1 MKTTALI
8 RFRNTHL
15 LAFSLLCISLMGN
28 TFSLK
33 AQQATAVTKPEK
45 ELYIPENT
53 RRDCGDM
60 KLDTGEYS
68 FQRMKQSDNLAILW
82 ARKFGTDPMANPDTL
97 LRFDPDYILKEG
109 ERIYNYYIDE
119 LKFLEKGNSISDK
132 YKCLIYIVDSQ
143 DGTAYGGGEDNKI
156 GAFWSPPVR
165 IRKAPFGVMAHEMCH
180 SFQYLLS
187 IDRKANNQP
196 GGVGGYSFVE
206 MTAQYMLWQVY
217 PTWITFENYH
227 LVDFMK
233 QTHLAYL
240 HSKNMYHSPFV
251 MEYWASLHGNTIISK
266 IWQQAKNEDPV
277 VAYKRL
283 TNIDQKTFNDQ
294 IFDAAR
300 RFVTWDM
307 PRIEAYSRK
316 YANQHHTKLVRTEE
330 PGWYIIAPDKCPQNY
345 GYNAIK
351 LQVPDNGNKV
361 GLHFKGVA
369 GAEGYSAVKV
379 EKAGWRYGFLAVK
392 SDGSRVYSP
401 MYAESESQVSFNVPS
416 GTAHL
421 WLVVSGAPT
430 EHWSIGGRNYTEEQ
444 WPYRFK
450 LTNTEPDPTSNGL

>member
-1 MKTTALI
+1 MKSSTMI
-8 RFRNTHL
+8 HVRNASI
-15 LAFSLLCISLMGN
+15 LAFNLVFVSFLLN
-28 TFSLK
+28 TVSLK
-33 AQQATAVTKPEK
+33 AQQSSVTTKPEK

-53 RRDCGDM
+53 LRECGNM

-68 FQRMKQSDNLAILW
+68 FKRMKQSDNLAVLW
-82 ARKFGTDPMANPDTL
+82 ARKFGDDPMANPDTL

-132 YKCLIYIVDSQ
+132 YKCLIYIVDSK

-156 GAFWSPPVR
+156 GAFWAPPSR
-165 IRKAPFGVMAHEMCH
+165 IRKAPFGAMAHEMGH
-180 SFQYLLS
+180 SFQYLLG
-187 IDRKANNQP
+187 IDRAANNNP
-196 GGVGGYSFVE
+196 GGVGSYAFVE
-206 MTAQYMLWQVY
+206 MTSQFLLWQVY

-233 QTHLAYL
+233 QTHLAFL
-240 HSKNMYHSPFV
+240 HNKNMYHSPFV

-300 RFVTWDM
+300 RFVTWDI
-307 PRIEAYSRK
+307 PRIDAYSRK
-316 YANQHHTKLVRTEE
+316 YANQHHTKLVKTEE
-330 PGWYIIAPDKCPQNY
+330 PGWYVIAPEKCPQNY

-351 LQVPDNGNKV
+351 LQVPDKGNKV

-379 EKAGWRYGFLAVK
+379 EKAGWRYGFLAVNA
-392 SDGSRVYSP
+392 DGSRVYSP
-401 MYAESESQVSFNVPS
+401 MFVESESQVSFKVPK

-430 EHWSIGGRNYTEEQ
+430 EHWLAGGRNSSEEQ

-450 LTNTEPDPTSNGL
+450 LTNTEPVPAANGL

>member
-1 MKTTALI
+1 MKSTVMIHDRTP
-8 RFRNTHL
+8 RL
-15 LAFSLLCISLMGN
+15 LAFSLLIISLMVSSFN
-28 TFSLK
+28 LK
-33 AQQATAVTKPEK
+33 AQQATAVTKPKK
-45 ELYIPENT
+45 EVYIPENT
-53 RRDCGDM
+53 LRDCGNM

-82 ARKFGTDPMANPDTL
+82 ARKFGADPMANPDTM

-109 ERIYNYYIDE
+109 ERIYNFYIDE
-119 LKFLEKGNSISDK
+119 LRFLEKGNSLSDK
-132 YKCLIYIVDSQ
+132 YKCLIYIVDSK
-143 DGTAYGGGEDNKI
+143 DATAYGGGEDNKI

-180 SFQYLLS
+180 SFQYLLG
-187 IDRKANNQP
+187 IDRKANNNP
-196 GGVGGYSFVE
+196 GGVSGYSFVE
-206 MTAQYMLWQVY
+206 MTAQYLLWQVY
-217 PTWITFENYH
+217 PDWITFENYH

-266 IWQQAKNEDPV
+266 IWQQAKGEDPV
-277 VAYKRL
+277 MAYKRL

-307 PRIEAYSRK
+307 PRIEAYSRT

-330 PGWYIIAPDKCPQNY
+330 PGWYIISPEKCPQNY

-351 LQVPDNGNKV
+351 LQLPAVANKV
-361 GLHFKGVA
+361 GLHFKGVV
-369 GAEGYSAVKV
+369 GTEGYNAVNV
-379 EKAGWRYGFLAVK
+379 DKAGWRYGFLAVK
-392 SDGSRVYSP
+392 EDGSRVYGP
-401 MYAESESQVSFNVPS
+401 MYTETEGQVNFNVPA

-450 LTNTEPDPTSNGL
+450 LSGTEPIPASNGL